1 MLRDDLPG
9 SGATWSVYAG
19 ANGVLD
25 KADYRTNGS
34 CSAIGIGLHLSDVS
48 AWCDL
53 NVCCLDFR
61 CIQSLL
67 IA

>member
-25 KADYRTNGS
+25 RADYRTNGS
-34 CSAIGIGLHLSDVS
+34 SGSCRASGIGDHRS
-48 AWCDL
+48 ALISCF
-53 NVCCLDFR
+53 NVV
-61 CIQSLL
+61 
-67 IA
+67 